1 MRYVGKENDL
11 RQYELKKWSETTEL
25 INFFIDDYQL
35 CEKIVSLFCDKE
47 YLADA
52 TLLPENIVVAMSHY
66 LRFLLSN
73 FILPTQTELL

>member
-1 MRYVGKENDL
+1 MRYVVKEHDL
-11 RQYELKKWSETTEL
+11 RQYVKKWSETTGL

-52 TLLPENIVVAMSHY
+52 TLHQKI
-66 LRFLLSN
+66 
-73 FILPTQTELL
+73 

>member
-52 TLLPENIVVAMSHY
+52 TLHQKI
-66 LRFLLSN
+66 
-73 FILPTQTELL
+73 

>member
-1 MRYVGKENDL
+1 MII
-11 RQYELKKWSETTEL
+11 S
-25 INFFIDDYQL
+25 FF
-35 CEKIVSLFCDKE
+35 EKIVSLFCDKE

-52 TLLPENIVVAMSHY
+52 TLLPEDMLVAMSHY